1 MSTRLV
7 PGLPWAALQAAAYL
21 VAAGVRMNAGILN
34 RRVAID
40 RNYATRDSSG
50 DPVAVWQ
57 ELQTVWAKIEPLTGR
72 EGDLDN
78 NILAEADT
86 RIRLRYSP
94 LTASLS
100 PVDRLRY
107 GTRIYNVT
115 DVADVDTAHTEVI
128 VLAKSGLNDG

>member
-1 MSTRLV
+1 MLLDGAV
-7 PGLPWAALQAAAYL
+7 
-21 VAAGVRMNAGILN
+21 NAGILN

-40 RNYATRDSSG
+40 RNFATQDSSG
-50 DPVAVWQ
+50 DPVADWQ

-72 EGDLDN
+72 EGDLGNLEVRSDS
-78 NILAEADT
+78 DT

-100 PVDRLRY
+100 PVDRMRY

-115 DVADVDTAHTEVI
+115 NLADVDTAHVEVV

>member
-1 MSTRLV
+1 MLLDRAV
-7 PGLPWAALQAAAYL
+7 
-21 VAAGVRMNAGILN
+21 NAGSLN

-40 RNYATRDSSG
+40 RNYATQDSSG

-100 PVDRLRY
+100 PVDRMRY
-107 GTRIYNVT
+107 GNRIYNV
-115 DVADVDTAHTEVI
+115 VNLADVDTAHVEV
-128 VLAKSGLNDG
+128 VALCKSGLNDG